1 MDSMQ
6 RDREAYYKKIE
17 AQMNKRIH
25 ATTNIRAFTLAA
37 GRALEAHLKRVKI
50 HRRLT
55 TKWLNHIG
63 LVNKD
68 ELTALSVRIVDYE
81 GKIDS
86 LDDQMYTL
94 NKSQLKNQLLL
105 NTIHHSLEEWV
116 TFLRNEMKDLH
127 SSKINNLEKELL
139 ELKQLFKEESDL
151 EEIDNDRKK

>member
-25 ATTNIRAFTLAA
+25 ATTNNRAFTLAA
-37 GRALEAHLKRVKI
+37 GRALEAHLKRVRI

-81 GKIDS
+81 GKIDG

-94 NKSQLKNQLLL
+94 NKSQHKNQLLL
-105 NTIHHSLEEWV
+105 NSIHHSLEEWAA
-116 TFLRNEMKDLH
+116 FLRNEMKELQ